1 MAGLMAVVILLALLL
16 LNIHHDNLS
25 AVSQSLII
33 SMTLALAVM
42 PESLPVIISLILAIG
57 AKKMATESAIVK
69 TLHAV
74 ETLGGV
80 SVICTDKTGTL
91 TENKMKVESFY
102 VGLNQHK
109 NQQPLTK

>member
-1 MAGLMAVVILLALLL
+1 MAVVILLALLL
-16 LNIHHDNLS
+16 LNLHNDNLS

-57 AKKMATESAIVK
+57 AKKMAAESAIVK

-74 ETLGGV
+74 ETLGSV

-91 TENKMKVESFY
+91 TENKMQVESFY
-102 VGLNQHK
+102 IGLQQHK